1 MNQKIQIVSETIQA
15 ANIQADATIC
25 AASIAALGLI
35 VGLVVSWYTAKHIQ
49 RKTSIDEIRR
59 NTYLKTVDSYSRM
72 IASLSMITVDPKK
85 TSDEFKPRFEN
96 FVAAID
102 QSMFVCDTKTKV
114 KLIEFYEIF
123 FTELKLIED
132 PISSIFDASQD
143 CEIAY
148 QTYSQIMSELE
159 PIKSRLIDLQLEDPR
174 QKNIENALQLFDDK
188 LNFSHK
194 YLQAAQEKGDLVQE
208 LCTIAEPKIH
218 DFIIK
223 INTKAVDVM
232 YSLRQ
237 EIGIKTDI
245 KTDMELNERLKKLVL
260 KGK

>member
-1 MNQKIQIVSETIQA
+1 MVS
-15 ANIQADATIC
+15 DKP
-25 AASIAALGLI
+25 G
-35 VGLVVSWYTAKHIQ
+35 
-49 RKTSIDEIRR
+49 
-59 NTYLKTVDSYSRM
+59 TVH
-72 IASLSMITVDPKK
+72 
-85 TSDEFKPRFEN
+85 DEFKPRFEN

-114 KLIEFYEIF
+114 KLVEFYEIF
-123 FTELKLIED
+123 FIELKLIED

-148 QTYSQIMSELE
+148 KTYSKIMSELE
-159 PIKSRLIDLQLEDPR
+159 PIKSRLVDLQVEDPG
-174 QKNIENALQLFDDK
+174 QKNIENALQLLDDK
-188 LNFSHK
+188 LIFSRK

-208 LCTIAEPKIH
+208 LCTDAEPKIH
-218 DFIIK
+218 DFMIK

-260 KGK
+260 KSK

>member
-1 MNQKIQIVSETIQA
+1 MNQNIQIVSETIQA
-15 ANIQADATIC
+15 ANIQADATIF

-35 VGLVVSWYTAKHIQ
+35 VGLVVSWCTAKHIQ

-102 QSMFVCDTKTKV
+102 QSMFVCNTKTKV
-114 KLIEFYEIF
+114 KIVEFYEIF

-148 QTYSQIMSELE
+148 KTYSEIMSELE
-159 PIKSRLIDLQLEDPR
+159 PIKSRLVDLQVEDPA
-174 QKNIENALQLFDDK
+174 QKNIENALQLLDDK
-188 LNFSHK
+188 FIFSRK

-208 LCTIAEPKIH
+208 LCTDAEPKIY
-218 DFIIK
+218 DFMIK
-223 INTKAVDVM
+223 VNTKAVDVM

-245 KTDMELNERLKKLVL
+245 KIDMELNERLKKLIL
-260 KGK
+260 KSK